1 VGADTS
7 NASSTASTAP
17 RKLAHTGAQP
27 LLLILFGL
35 GMAGGALLIRRR
47 LRDRPRS

>member
-1 VGADTS
+1 
-7 NASSTASTAP
+7 
-17 RKLAHTGAQP
+17 
-27 LLLILFGL
+27 LILFGL